1 MVGCDGPIRW
11 QILRIPLYLTFNQ
24 KFEGA
29 GWMPLAVLLDDGV
42 SRLRHGCAP
51 GLKCVIS

>member
-11 QILRIPLYLTFNQ
+11 QTLRVPLYPRNL
-24 KFEGA
+24 KALA
-29 GWMPLAVLLDDGV
+29 GCRLAVLLDDGV